1 MSGHQDSSSS
11 SMRDSSVNKDLPMSD
26 DHLTGPRRRG
36 SSSASMAS
44 IGSIVLEDLIE
55 GAVMQQAH
63 KVLGVNQGRES
74 TTSTA
79 TNPTTF
85 TVSITTTAP
94 H

>member
-1 MSGHQDSSSS
+1 
-11 SMRDSSVNKDLPMSD
+11 MSD

-55 GAVMQQAH
+55 AAAMQQAH
-63 KVLGVNQGRES
+63 QVLGVNQGRES
-74 TTSTA
+74 TTPPTP
-79 TNPTTF
+79 NPTTF
-85 TVSITTTAP
+85 TVSISTTAP